1 MILKQI
7 SLINFRNYDRVDLNL
22 GKGINIIYG
31 DNAQGKTN
39 LLESIYVL
47 GLTKSHRLYID
58 ENLIKSNSLQA
69 SIKGTLSKDDNNSLY
84 EVKISHIQKNLYID
98 NNLIKKKLDYISN
111 INIIIFYPEDL
122 ELVKGSPFTRR
133 KYLDIELSQLYK
145 NYLIVFNYYNRINKI
160 KNNVLKKETIDTN
173 YLNILNGYLLDK
185 ASNIYYMRKKYIDKI
200 NQYAS
205 KIFFDLTGMNNF
217 KIIYKTQLSNIESI
231 EAIKKSIQELQKKY
245 MFKEQKIRKCLYGP
259 HLDDIE
265 FFIEDM
271 NIKLYGSQGQQ
282 RMAVLS
288 LKLSELEI
296 YRNYKNEYPILL
308 LDDVFSELDNKKKNK
323 LLKYIG
329 NSVQTIITTTDLK
342 NLNQKLLKNSK
353 VLKISDGKI
362 KEEVEKYGY

>member
-1 MILKQI
+1 M
-7 SLINFRNYDRVDLNL
+7 
-22 GKGINIIYG
+22 
-31 DNAQGKTN
+31 
-39 LLESIYVL
+39 
-47 GLTKSHRLYID
+47 
-58 ENLIKSNSLQA
+58 
-69 SIKGTLSKDDNNSLY
+69 
-84 EVKISHIQKNLYID
+84 
-98 NNLIKKKLDYISN
+98 
-111 INIIIFYPEDL
+111 
-122 ELVKGSPFTRR
+122 
-133 KYLDIELSQLYK
+133 
-145 NYLIVFNYYNRINKI
+145 
-160 KNNVLKKETIDTN
+160 LKKETIDTN